1 MENAGRQYD
10 ADMKYSVDRKYI
22 ADKKYNV
29 DFVRISSTFND
40 KVYCDWSS
48 AFNEIET
55 IWMIS
60 WNCEIFLLM
69 LSTVKAICLIHCN

>member
-40 KVYCDWSS
+40 KVYCD
-48 AFNEIET
+48 
-55 IWMIS
+55 
-60 WNCEIFLLM
+60 
-69 LSTVKAICLIHCN
+69 